1 MNPVFWLLLFITV
14 VITWFA
20 ISGLFIPIGRMLI
33 KKWDRLEKLKKWRK
47 KIMSKRK
54 AKIAGGIFTG
64 IALIITLIVVI
75 NCMERIPVGYAG
87 VIYSMNGA
95 VKDNT

>member
-33 KKWDRLEKLKKWRK
+33 KKWDRL
-47 KIMSKRK
+47 
-54 AKIAGGIFTG
+54 
-64 IALIITLIVVI
+64 
-75 NCMERIPVGYAG
+75 
-87 VIYSMNGA
+87 
-95 VKDNT
+95 VKDLEEPKEDGKIKKVEEKDNE